1 MCDCKN
7 DNKNK
12 IDSIMFNNI
21 LVIMHELG
29 KAESKLETI
38 KNMLCNPDNFVSGED
53 IRHAMGWEMNSK
65 EEN

>member
-12 IDSIMFNNI
+12 IDSISVTMY
-21 LVIMHELG
+21 ELG
-29 KAESKLETI
+29 KAEAKLEII

-53 IRHAMGWEMNSK
+53 IRQAMGWEMDGK
-65 EEN
+65 EGNEK